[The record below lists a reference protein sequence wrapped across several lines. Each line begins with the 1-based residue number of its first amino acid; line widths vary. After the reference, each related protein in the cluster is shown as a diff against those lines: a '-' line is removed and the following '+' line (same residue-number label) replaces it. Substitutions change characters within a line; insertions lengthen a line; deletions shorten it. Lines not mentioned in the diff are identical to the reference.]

1 MILCSYAL
9 EPVNALDRYLY
20 FLVLSLVAVTLCL
33 NMIIYVTP
41 IYKFVSQIN
50 QFAWPHLGETIR
62 WYKWYEY
69 FLHEVVFFIDRLS
82 YLAQQLSRWSMK
94 KATSCNYRLSC
105 LAKQL
110 SRSTRKTT
118 SCKKAQSYSARP
130 HRWLGRKI
138 FFCSISGTEFDH
150 FWNWFGKN
158 KFPGVLQLLK

>member
-9 EPVNALDRYLY
+9 VPANALDRYLY
-20 FLVLSLVAVTLCL
+20 FPVLSLVAVTLCL

-50 QFAWPHLGETIR
+50 QFAWPHLGEMIR

-110 SRSTRKTT
+110 GRSMKKTT
-118 SCKKAQSYSARP
+118 SCKEATELLSYTSSLIGQKNIFLLNQRDGIRP
-130 HRWLGRKI
+130 
-138 FFCSISGTEFDH
+138 
-150 FWNWFGKN
+150 
-158 KFPGVLQLLK
+158 LLELVR